1 MCLNF
6 DSSKSFYSCAKVAR
20 LDTMKTLST
29 IPSVET
35 PNLVL
40 REIEPGDSTDLA
52 CFMTQSRYQRH
63 IAHKLKD
70 MDEVK
75 DFVRRQVAV
84 QNDSHRRVYHLAAEE
99 RLSAE
104 VVGDGFLICH
114 QDHSL
119 EMGWGL
125 HPALWSMGFGTEI
138 GRALLGLGF
147 EKLKAKTM
155 WCKVMSANAA
165 STKLA
170 KRIGMVHTKTHMD
183 YPVGQG
189 RFEPVDIY
197 TLSAEQYFDLPY

>member
-1 MCLNF
+1 
-6 DSSKSFYSCAKVAR
+6 
-20 LDTMKTLST
+20 MKTLST
-29 IPSVET
+29 IPSIET

-40 REIEPGDSTDLA
+40 REIETPDSTDLA
-52 CFMTQSRYQRH
+52 CFMTQARYQRH

-75 DFVRRQVAV
+75 EFVRRQVSV

-99 RLSAE
+99 LLSKE
-104 VVGDGFLICH
+104 VVGDGFLISH
-114 QDHSL
+114 QDNSL

-138 GRALLGLGF
+138 GRALLGIGF
-147 EKLKAKTM
+147 EKLRAKTM
-155 WCKVMSANAA
+155 WCKIMSANG
-165 STKLA
+165 SSKKLA
-170 KRIGMVHTKTHMD
+170 KRIGMAHSKTHVD

-197 TLSAEQYFDLPY
+197 TMSADQYFDLPY